1 MIRDGY
7 APDVDVAYL
16 QEEIPPAV
24 FEKLAARLRE
34 LKAKKGNARMAL
46 VFHVGRGYLSAID
59 PDWGERYVNEKR
71 RA

>member
-34 LKAKKGNARMAL
+34 LKAKKGNARIGL
-46 VFHVGRGYLSAID
+46 VFHVGRGELGIVE